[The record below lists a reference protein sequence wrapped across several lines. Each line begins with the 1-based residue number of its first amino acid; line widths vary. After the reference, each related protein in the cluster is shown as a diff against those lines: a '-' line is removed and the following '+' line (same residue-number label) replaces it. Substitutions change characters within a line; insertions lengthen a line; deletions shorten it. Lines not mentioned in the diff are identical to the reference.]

1 MKLTNKVKRFCD
13 EYLIDLN
20 GKEAA
25 IRAGYAPNYADR
37 QAYRLLQDEDVKG
50 YITDRMAEKD
60 KELIAS
66 QDEVLKYLTTVIR
79 GGELDERIVFNN
91 FGEAKKT
98 AIRNQQNQLKA
109 AELLAKRYGLLDNK
123 VSLTGAIPVVISGE
137 DKLED

>member
-1 MKLTNKVKRFCD
+1 MSMSNKMKRFCD

-25 IRAGYAPNYADR
+25 VRAGYAPNYADR
-37 QAYRLLQDEDVKG
+37 QAYRLMQNAEVKA
-50 YITDRMAEKD
+50 YIAERMAEKD

-66 QDEVLKYLTTVIR
+66 QDEVIKYLTTVLR
-79 GGELDERIVFNN
+79 GKELDEKIVFNN

-109 AELLAKRYGLLDNK
+109 AEMLAKRYGLLDNK
-123 VSLTGAIPVVISGE
+123 VSITGAIPVVISGE
-137 DKLED
+137 ENLED